1 MSMCD
6 AGRVAAVHPR
16 WHVPKSD
23 DRSDIDTLNLSGRP
37 ANDPVPTNPP
47 ILSAALTKQLWQDD
61 RSLASW

>member
-16 WHVPKSD
+16 RHVPKSD

-37 ANDPVPTNPP
+37 AHDPVPTDALLL
-47 ILSAALTKQLWQDD
+47 IAALMLPHWQND
-61 RSLASW
+61 RS